1 MGRFISEDPAR
12 DPNNP
17 NLYTYARNNPLRFFD
32 PTGLISLA
40 DIGLSTATTGLSSE
54 ELNAIQID
62 KPNKGYKS
70 TGGLTSSTSPALNV
84 SAPKIDVFNSE
95 YLEFLEERFKSTGT
109 DPKVQELKFKFL
121 TGEISYDELE
131 EYGITYRDLSENE
144 LIIFSNYAEG
154 LRQLYKKKLIT
165 YEQYMNERDRLGGYI
180 CEHAFGSISSD
191 PGGNIAL
198 AAGLFLGH
206 QITTGVAVYS
216 ASKSAILDVSIKVY
230 MAGQSAWNH
239 AKGLI
244 SKMSSRF
251 SMKVPIDKIKI
262 NPEDPFNYAGQNYN
276 SQVLKN
282 YRNYIAQHGTIP
294 EPIMVTKVGDSYM
307 ILDGHHR
314 YWAATQMG
322 LKEIPIRIQ

>member
-1 MGRFISEDPAR
+1 M
-12 DPNNP
+12 
-17 NLYTYARNNPLRFFD
+17 RFFD

-40 DIGLSTATTGLSSE
+40 DLGLSTATTGLSSE
-54 ELNAIQID
+54 ELNEIQID

-70 TGGLTSSTSPALNV
+70 TGGLTSSTSPGLNV

-95 YLEFLEERFKSTGT
+95 YLEFLKERFKSTGT

-191 PGGNIAL
+191 PGGNIAF

-206 QITTGVAVYS
+206 QITTGGAVYS

-230 MAGQSAWNH
+230 TIGQSVWSGAKDLLSRIKGSPKPIGQAFIPNGPQVQIGVDPNSLKPTKILSSLEPARVKNAVKHAWGH
-239 AKGLI
+239 
-244 SKMSSRF
+244 
-251 SMKVPIDKIKI
+251 PIIVDKEG
-262 NPEDPFNYAGQNYN
+262 N
-276 SQVLKN
+276 VLN
-282 YRNYIAQHGTIP
+282 
-294 EPIMVTKVGDSYM
+294 
-307 ILDGHHR
+307 GHHR
-314 YWAATQMG
+314 LLHAI
-322 LKEIPIRIQ
+322 KNRIPVDVQINY